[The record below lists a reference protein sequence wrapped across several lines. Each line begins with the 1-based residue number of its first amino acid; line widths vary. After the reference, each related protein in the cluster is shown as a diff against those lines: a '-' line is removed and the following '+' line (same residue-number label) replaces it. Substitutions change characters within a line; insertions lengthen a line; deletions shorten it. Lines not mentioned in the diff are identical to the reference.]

1 MLMRYQK
8 AYEEYGYVL
17 NILPYPSRRV
27 SKMAQL
33 LGNAVELIG
42 EKYFTLL
49 EAVLKKNASVTIG
62 ERVVLSKGPE
72 SKIAFI
78 VGRLSYRE
86 LSGPAQAELPEIV
99 EKIVANNEKEF
110 VEFFNK
116 AQPISPRMH
125 ALELIPG
132 VGKKYMLSILKERG
146 VSPFKSFKDIKERA
160 GIPDPVKLLTKR
172 ILEELM
178 EENPK
183 YRLFVKG

>member
-1 MLMRYQK
+1 MRYQK
-8 AYEEYGYVL
+8 TYEDYGYIL
-17 NILPYPSRRV
+17 NILPYPSRRAPKIV
-27 SKMAQL
+27 QL
-33 LGNAVELIG
+33 AGSTVEIIG

-49 EAVLKKNASVTIG
+49 EAVLKKNVSVTIG
-62 ERVVLSKGPE
+62 ERVALGRGPE

-78 VGRLSYRE
+78 IGRLSYHE
-86 LSGPAQAELPEIV
+86 LSGSAQAELSEMV
-99 EKIVANNEKEF
+99 EKIVANNEREF

-116 AQPISPRMH
+116 SQPISPRMH

-132 VGKKYMLSILKERG
+132 VGKKYMLSILRER
-146 VSPFKSFKDIKERA
+146 SISSFKSFKDIKERT
-160 GIPDPVKLLTKR
+160 GMPDPIKLLTKR